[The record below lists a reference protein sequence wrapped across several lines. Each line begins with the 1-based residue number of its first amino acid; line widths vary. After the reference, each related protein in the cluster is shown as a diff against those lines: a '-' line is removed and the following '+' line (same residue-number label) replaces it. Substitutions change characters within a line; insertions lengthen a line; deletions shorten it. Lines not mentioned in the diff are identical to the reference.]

1 MKATLLTIA
10 LAVLAIL
17 GASAQA
23 PANVQTTQGD
33 TTGVT
38 ITWDAVADATGYEIT
53 IEGWD
58 VAINKTVRT
67 ETTTETRLVDKG
79 LPRPGVGRYTVK
91 AVYADG
97 TKSAESDAAIGYA
110 VLETMRI
117 LGVSTRQPWNGKVD
131 IDVEYKTMRSRFR
144 ELFRLE
150 NPPYPD
156 SVSITAR
163 TADGELLPVRSLTKE
178 SPLDYGTYT
187 VNRKTLQNG
196 TALFSGSGQQRLV
209 WDADADTAEVKA
221 PNTIITITVA
231 DKGNIYAQTTVSDT
245 ADINTTR
252 PYTIMIGENDTLMP
266 IPWAARWA
274 DEASTSLNM
283 QDGSDFKLV
292 AYTKYATV
300 IDTIHR
306 ETMLADEEGTF
317 IWKPDYGVTVLQGL
331 FSNRATHAKTTYQS
345 MVMRSPEIPPTV
357 EHIPGALK
365 VTWTVAAGCTYYQIV
380 RRTLKPDG
388 TRGAWENRMGV
399 SPSASSGAY
408 PDIGVAPG
416 TTYEYAVCPKYADPM
431 KYIDPD
437 AVQGEGTY
445 ITAKPVVWAMG
456 RMPIGIVLDAQAVG
470 QDSIHLTW
478 THVPDAYRYDV
489 YRDNGDGQYQKI
501 GDVPYTEGITF
512 TDTNAESGIRYTYKV
527 EALNWMDSTTETSN
541 PVVAYSRLDK
551 LTVKRIQP
559 RFPWNGLVDVLV
571 SYKSARDVQQDG
583 TPHFQLVAT
592 SGKDTLAIKT
602 LTLASATTLDPDD
615 FTLPDDGTPQHLVWD
630 ARIDLGEKYF
640 PKGLIL
646 TISCARVEP
655 YPDKDTTTAFTEQP
669 VAGGFVPFDTRSVP
683 EVQLGNPTTIYADL
697 GWVEGAKQLEV
708 LVNDKSVFTTT
719 DEKNNSFTI
728 GKEQLNIWGINTLTL
743 KSDNGIE
750 QTAQIKYPDFVFTAT
765 QGNRDSIIVEWNSL
779 EGIHTYSIS
788 RRAANTADAFAEVAR
803 VQDTTRWADSSAETI
818 IGEFE
823 YTIMP
828 LLAHNEEAGPQPAA
842 VTGYRALDIARS
854 VTITSTENGTVTPD
868 KITARYGETVTLTI
882 TPATGYELD
891 QFHVMDGETEVPAT
905 ITAESNYIFTMPAN
919 DIVVSATF
927 KAINYTITT
936 TPPLNGSLSAD
947 KATAHYGDIVTLT
960 VTPATGYELDLL
972 SVTTG
977 ETSVDV
983 VISEG
988 NYTFVMPAGD
998 VAVSAMFKAIDYTV
1012 AIAPANNG
1020 TITSDKETAHYG
1032 DIVTLTITPAIG
1044 YEFDE
1049 LRVLDGGTEVPAT
1062 ATTDGNYTFTMPA
1075 NNVHVSVTF
1084 KVVNYTITTMP
1095 AQNGSITADKQT
1107 ANYGDMV
1114 TLTITPVIGYELD
1127 ELRVLDGGTEVPV
1140 TATAEGNYTFTMPA
1154 GDVVISATFKVSEYT
1169 IAIVHT
1175 AMGVITA
1182 DKQTAHYGEIV
1193 TLTVAPNEGYE
1204 FDRLH
1209 VMHGETEI
1217 EVVVSEGKYTF
1228 IMPAGDI
1235 TVSATFNAIE
1245 YSITLT
1251 LSGNG
1256 SVIADKAIVHYGET
1270 VTLTVTPAI
1279 GYELDQLRVTYGEM
1293 ELALSPAEDNQYTF
1307 VMPAGNV
1314 AVFAV
1319 FKAVTGVENVTAADV
1334 TPSKILRNG
1343 QVLIIRGNKTYT
1355 LTGIEVK

>member
-1 MKATLLTIA
+1 MKKMLLTIGF
-10 LAVLAIL
+10 AIIAIV
-17 GASAQA
+17 GAIAQV
-23 PANVQTTQGD
+23 PTNVQATRGD
-33 TTGVT
+33 TTGITV
-38 ITWDAVADATGYEIT
+38 TWDAVPDAIGYEIT
-53 IEGWD
+53 AETWD
-58 VAINKTVRT
+58 IAINRT
-67 ETTTETRLVDKG
+67 IRTIPVGVCQFIDKDDLPKPG
-79 LPRPGVGRYTVK
+79 LARYTVK

-345 MVMRSPEIPPTV
+345 MVLRSPEIPPTV

-408 PDIGVAPG
+408 PDIGVSPG
-416 TTYEYAVCPKYADPM
+416 TTYEFAVCPKYPNPM
-431 KYIDPD
+431 DY
-437 AVQGEGTY
+437 GY

-456 RMPIGIVLDAQAVG
+456 RMPVGIVLDAQAVG

-501 GDVPYTEGITF
+501 GNVPYTEGITF

-571 SYKSARDVQQDG
+571 SYRSAREMQNDG
-583 TPHFQLVAT
+583 TPHFRLVAVQ
-592 SGKDTLAIKT
+592 GEDTLSVQTIA
-602 LTLASATTLDPDD
+602 LE
-615 FTLPDDGTPQHLVWD
+615 DGTPIDPDSFTLSGKGNQRLVWN
-630 ARIDLGEKYF
+630 AGEDLGEVFYKEGITVSVECVGVV
-640 PKGLIL
+640 PGDNTGLAFEDGKVFS
-646 TISCARVEP
+646 TITRL
-655 YPDKDTTTAFTEQP
+655 
-669 VAGGFVPFDTRSVP
+669 DTRSVHG
-683 EVQLGNPTTIYADL
+683 VVLGERMEIYADI
-697 GWVEGAKQLEV
+697 GWFAGANELEV
-708 LVNDKSVFTTT
+708 FVNGMPAFATTHE
-719 DEKNNSFTI
+719 DYYSFSI
-728 GKEQLNIWGINTLTL
+728 GKRQLNIWGINTLKLTA
-743 KSDNGIE
+743 DNGIE
-750 QTAQIKYPDFVFTAT
+750 QTARIKYPDFVFTAT
-765 QGNRDSIIVEWNSL
+765 QGNRDSIILEWNRL
-779 EGIHTYSIS
+779 KGIHTYSVC
-788 RRAANTADAFAEVAR
+788 RRIANTGDEFVEVAH
-803 VQDTTRWADSSAETI
+803 VSDTTRWADTSEETV

-828 LLAHNEEAGPQPAA
+828 LLDFDEDAGPQPAA
-842 VTGYRALDIARS
+842 VTGYRALDIAH
-854 VTITSTENGTVTPD
+854 TIT
-868 KITARYGETVTLTI
+868 ITLAG
-882 TPATGYELD
+882 
-891 QFHVMDGETEVPAT
+891 
-905 ITAESNYIFTMPAN
+905 
-919 DIVVSATF
+919 
-927 KAINYTITT
+927 
-936 TPPLNGSLSAD
+936 NGSVIAD
-947 KATAHYGDIVTLT
+947 KATAHYGETVTLT
-960 VTPATGYELDLL
+960 VTPATGYELDQ
-972 SVTTG
+972 
-977 ETSVDV
+977 
-983 VISEG
+983 
-988 NYTFVMPAGD
+988 
-998 VAVSAMFKAIDYTV
+998 
-1012 AIAPANNG
+1012 
-1020 TITSDKETAHYG
+1020 
-1032 DIVTLTITPAIG
+1032 
-1044 YEFDE
+1044 
-1049 LRVLDGGTEVPAT
+1049 LRVLEGETEVVVTSA
-1062 ATTDGNYTFTMPA
+1062 ADNQHKLFIMPA
-1075 NNVHVSVTF
+1075 NNV
-1084 KVVNYTITTMP
+1084 VV
-1095 AQNGSITADKQT
+1095 
-1107 ANYGDMV
+1107 
-1114 TLTITPVIGYELD
+1114 
-1127 ELRVLDGGTEVPV
+1127 
-1140 TATAEGNYTFTMPA
+1140 
-1154 GDVVISATFKVSEYT
+1154 SATFKVKTSVENIT
-1169 IAIVHT
+1169 TSDIIPRKVLHNGLLIIVRD
-1175 AMGVITA
+1175 GVSYDANGRI
-1182 DKQTAHYGEIV
+1182 G
-1193 TLTVAPNEGYE
+1193 TLQ
-1204 FDRLH
+1204 
-1209 VMHGETEI
+1209 
-1217 EVVVSEGKYTF
+1217 
-1228 IMPAGDI
+1228 
-1235 TVSATFNAIE
+1235 
-1245 YSITLT
+1245 
-1251 LSGNG
+1251 
-1256 SVIADKAIVHYGET
+1256 
-1270 VTLTVTPAI
+1270 PAI
-1279 GYELDQLRVTYGEM
+1279 DPR
-1293 ELALSPAEDNQYTF
+1293 
-1307 VMPAGNV
+1307 
-1314 AVFAV
+1314 
-1319 FKAVTGVENVTAADV
+1319 
-1334 TPSKILRNG
+1334 
-1343 QVLIIRGNKTYT
+1343 KTRDT
-1355 LTGIEVK
+1355 DKK